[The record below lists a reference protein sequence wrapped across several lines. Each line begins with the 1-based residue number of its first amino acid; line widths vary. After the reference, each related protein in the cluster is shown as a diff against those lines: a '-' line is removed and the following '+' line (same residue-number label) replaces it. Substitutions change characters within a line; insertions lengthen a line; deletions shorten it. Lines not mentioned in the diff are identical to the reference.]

1 MYYET
6 DRVLLFISWILCYS
20 FFTDVG
26 NVFKLVIFFKCVLFC
41 YGLFRFRKCWK
52 LFSRRLPVIYIV
64 IWTTFRG
71 AQSFRQRLTCQVS
84 QFVIQLFFVRRVQK
98 TLQTSILPTR
108 NWLNRL
114 LVLLFVLLS
123 APGAEH
129 RKSFV
134 FGKRKTLHYKSRFVL
149 LNSSFVF
156 WLAIRTR
163 QNMARLVKNIQG
175 YNKLNWLWSIYLFGF
190 GRRTYGNLNCDV
202 WLIRELRV
210 HKRVTEITGKRE
222 VQILPRLYNV

>member
-1 MYYET
+1 M
-6 DRVLLFISWILCYS
+6 LKAAQQKASCNLYS
-20 FFTDVG
+20 
-26 NVFKLVIFFKCVLFC
+26 
-41 YGLFRFRKCWK
+41 
-52 LFSRRLPVIYIV
+52 V

-84 QFVIQLFFVRRVQK
+84 QFVIQLFFVRGVQK
-98 TLQTSILPTR
+98 TLQTSILPAR

-114 LVLLFVLLS
+114 LVLLFVLLN

-129 RKSFV
+129 RKSLFSEKE
-134 FGKRKTLHYKSRFVL
+134 KRCIIYKSRFVL

-222 VQILPRLYNV
+222 VQIFPKLYNV